1 MLRAQRL
8 VLNQPQ
14 KRGEGGSGG
23 GWREGG
29 GELVQAKL
37 CRNSTSVEDYL
48 DWVSRVHCC
57 RLSIGNF

>member
-29 GELVQAKL
+29 GGARAGKTLQEFNQ
-37 CRNSTSVEDYL
+37 C
-48 DWVSRVHCC
+48 
-57 RLSIGNF
+57 